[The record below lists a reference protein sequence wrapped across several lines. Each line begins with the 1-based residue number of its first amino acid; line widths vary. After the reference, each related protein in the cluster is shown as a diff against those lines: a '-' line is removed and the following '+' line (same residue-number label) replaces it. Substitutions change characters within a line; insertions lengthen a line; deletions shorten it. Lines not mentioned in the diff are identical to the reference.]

1 MQLKLQLRAHQQGRK
16 LPFEQEPP
24 IRPRS
29 RGALGPATPWA
40 QSSWEGCQR
49 FLRFCV
55 ELIIFV

>member
-29 RGALGPATPWA
+29 SH